1 MKKYYLFFSLL
12 LIICQ
17 ASTVSALNNK
27 ADNYYNE
34 GVRLY
39 KIGKYEQAL
48 EAYNKAI
55 ELNPNDSETYV
66 NKGGV
71 L

>member
-34 GVRLY
+34 GVDLY
-39 KIGKYEQAL
+39 KLGKYELAL
-48 EAYNKAI
+48 EAFNLAI
-55 ELNPNDSETYV
+55 RLNPKNSKAYNIKD
-66 NKGGV
+66 
-71 L
+71 